1 MTTFAIVHGA
11 GDGGWSWHLVAEA
24 LQAKGHTV
32 VAPDLPTDDESKDL
46 TDWATTVA
54 DALPSTEDVIVVG
67 HSFGGLV
74 APLVA
79 DQINAK
85 ALIFVTAMLPRP
97 GEAPGDWWANTGYAD
112 SGLEDQFFHDVP
124 PHLAEESQKRERDVS
139 ETSQA
144 KPWPLPELPSLPT
157 RFILCTE
164 DRFFTPDFMREVV
177 ADRLGANPI
186 ELAAGHCA
194 QLSRP
199 TELAEL
205 LHRISQPPLLSTDH
219 ITADRVVLRNARA
232 ADWEGLIEL
241 QTDPALWT
249 YLGGPR
255 PREAVEQR
263 LNEIGVSA
271 VTAIPGTFVIADK
284 TTDEPLGTVEFKLR
298 DATLPG
304 HVTEQG
310 GELELGY
317 LMRQSA
323 WGAGLAFEAIT
334 AALRAAA
341 NELPDQPVLIV
352 TQTANERSMKLA
364 NRLGFEPVSTFI
376 EFDAEQTLS
385 TANLHAFKG

>member
-1 MTTFAIVHGA
+1 VHGA
-11 GDGGWSWHLVAEA
+11 GDAGWSWHLVAEA

-46 TDWATTVA
+46 TDWATTVV

-79 DQINAK
+79 DRIHAK
-85 ALIFVTAMLPRP
+85 ALILVTAMLPRP

-124 PHLAEESQKRERDVS
+124 PHLAEESEKHARDMS
-139 ETSQA
+139 EASQA
-144 KPWPLPELPSLPT
+144 KPWPLPAMPSLPT

-164 DRFFTPDFMREVV
+164 DRFFPPDFMRKVV
-177 ADRLGANPI
+177 ADRLGTDPI

-205 LHRISQPPLLSTDH
+205 LHRISKPPMLSTTH
-219 ITADRVVLRNARA
+219 IPADRVILRKARE
-232 ADWEGLIEL
+232 ADREGLIEL
-241 QTDPALWT
+241 QSDPELWT
-249 YLGGPR
+249 YLGGPHS
-255 PREAVEQR
+255 REAVAQR
-263 LNEIGVSA
+263 LEEIGVAA
-271 VTAIPGTFVIADK
+271 VTALPGTFVIADK
-284 TTDEPLGTVEFKLR
+284 TTDELLGTVELKLR
-298 DATLPG
+298 NADLPG
-304 HVTEQG
+304 HVTEEG

-317 LMRQSA
+317 LLRQSA
-323 WGAGLAFEAIT
+323 WGSGLAFEAVT

-341 NELPDQPVLIV
+341 DELPDQPVLIV
-352 TQTANERSMKLA
+352 TQTANQRSLKLA
-364 NRLGFEPVSTFI
+364 ARLGFEPVSTFV
-376 EFDAEQTLS
+376 EFEAEQTLS
-385 TANLHAFKG
+385 TADLHAFKG